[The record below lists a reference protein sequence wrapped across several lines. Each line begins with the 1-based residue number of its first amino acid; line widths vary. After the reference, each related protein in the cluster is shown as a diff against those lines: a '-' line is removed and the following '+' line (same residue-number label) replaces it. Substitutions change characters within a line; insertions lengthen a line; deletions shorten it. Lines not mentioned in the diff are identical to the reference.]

1 MGQKIHPTGF
11 RIGIREPWR
20 SRWYAKKP
28 NFKRLLI
35 EDQKI
40 RKYVKKE
47 FYFAG
52 ISRVEIERLGDE
64 LYIILN
70 TARPGVII
78 GRKGAKVEELRT
90 QLSEM
95 CGCPVELKIR
105 EISRP
110 ELDATLVAQ
119 GIAEQLSKRASFGRV
134 IKRAIE
140 ATMSAGAK
148 GVKIRIKG
156 RLGGAEMAR
165 KISDSRGKVPLQTID
180 ARIDYALAEAKTNAG
195 IIGVKVWINLGKY
208 DQEDIRNAPYAEKSK
223 ISKKPARKDKRQR
236 LPVQ

>member
-1 MGQKIHPTGF
+1 MGQKIHPLGF

-28 NFKRLLI
+28 DFKKFLI

-52 ISRVEIERLGDE
+52 ISRIEIERLGDE
-64 LYIILN
+64 LYIMLH

-78 GRKGAKVEELRT
+78 GRKGAKVEELRA
-90 QLSEM
+90 QLAEM
-95 CGCPVELKIR
+95 CGCPVELKIH
-105 EISRP
+105 EITRP
-110 ELDATLVAQ
+110 ELDATLVAE
-119 GIAEQLSKRASFGRV
+119 GIAEQLAKRASFGRV

-165 KISDSRGKVPLQTID
+165 KISDSRGKVPLQTLD

-195 IIGVKVWINLGKY
+195 IIGVKVWIYLGKY
-208 DQEDIRNAPYAEKSK
+208 DQEDIRNASYAKKSK
-223 ISKKPARKDKRQR
+223 VSKKPARKDKRQR